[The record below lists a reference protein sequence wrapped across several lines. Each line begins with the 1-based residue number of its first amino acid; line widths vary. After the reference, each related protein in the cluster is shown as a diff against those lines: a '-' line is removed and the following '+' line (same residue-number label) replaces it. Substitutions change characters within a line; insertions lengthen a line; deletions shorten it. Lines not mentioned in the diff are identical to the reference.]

1 MIDTIIQGYDIPKFY
16 LKQTGK
22 NSYEVIDGQQR
33 LRAIWGFLDNEYP
46 LDKKYSG
53 EKLGGKYYKDIEDID
68 LVTNI
73 DSYTLDW
80 VIITETDPDDD
91 EIKDLFLRLQNGS
104 PLKAQEKRNAMPGK
118 MRDFVYELSQNDFF
132 KKVNFVDKRFAY
144 QHVAAQIVCLALSA
158 EKNTDKK
165 VTNVKDKDLNT
176 MYANNADFDNNSK
189 VAKKILATLKY
200 MNSMFQSQGTI
211 PELQRSNITPLF
223 VLVHDLINNYDVK
236 EKEIS
241 IGQWFIE
248 FEKLRNENDQKEAE
262 NQDQNLIVYHNKTNS
277 STDGEESISWR
288 YKFLKNDLL
297 TKLDFKQKDPKR
309 NFDEIQRKIIYR
321 KFDGICQM
329 CGKHCEWEDYEADHI
344 IPWNRGGQTCI
355 ENGQVLCASCNSKKH
370 DNI

>member
-1 MIDTIIQGYDIPKFY
+1 MF
-16 LKQTGK
+16 
-22 NSYEVIDGQQR
+22 S
-33 LRAIWGFLDNEYP
+33 
-46 LDKKYSG
+46 
-53 EKLGGKYYKDIEDID
+53 
-68 LVTNI
+68 
-73 DSYTLDW
+73 
-80 VIITETDPDDD
+80 
-91 EIKDLFLRLQNGS
+91 
-104 PLKAQEKRNAMPGK
+104 
-118 MRDFVYELSQNDFF
+118 FVS
-132 KKVNFVDKRFAY
+132 R
-144 QHVAAQIVCLALSA
+144 
-158 EKNTDKK
+158 KNTDKK

-297 TKLDFKQKDPKR
+297 TILDFKQKDPKR

-344 IPWNRGGQTCI
+344 IPWYRGGQTCI
-355 ENGQVLCASCNSKKH
+355 ENGQVLCASCNSEKH